1 MTSILGR
8 CIVLL
13 GALAASGCVSSPA
26 NPLLLCLDNNP
37 DPKGE
42 ARVVRGVVNGLWKYD
57 PEKTLAHMAKYD
69 EHLTPEERQ
78 KYSGRYIVRVGVRRG
93 PPIEFLSPFALGKW
107 VEYVVLPEGWTHDA
121 LAVSSDP
128 KVINV
133 GDVVDVW
140 AQKGRYYDFLNA
152 LVRQCDAPP
161 TAGENKDWSIG
172 CKTYDDFDK
181 QGFAGDYHY
190 FRSF

>member
-1 MTSILGR
+1 MRVFRR
-8 CIVLL
+8 CFVLL
-13 GALAASGCVSSPA
+13 GIALVTGCVSSPA
-26 NPLLLCLDNNP
+26 NPMLLCLDNNP

-42 ARVVRGVVNGLWKYD
+42 ARVIRGVVNGLWKYD

-69 EHLTPEERQ
+69 EHLTPEQRQ
-78 KYSGRYIVRVGVRRG
+78 EYSGRYIVRVGVNRG
-93 PPIEFLSPFALGKW
+93 PPIEILSPFALGKW
-107 VEYVVLPEGWTHDA
+107 VEYVVLPPDWSHDA
-121 LAVSSDP
+121 LAVSNDP

-161 TAGENKDWSIG
+161 VAEENKDWSIG
-172 CKTYDDFDK
+172 CKTYNGFDK
-181 QGFAGDYHY
+181 AGFAGDYHY